1 MLIYYQLSSAEITV
15 PFSCFLFSS
24 HLLLTNPHCYVISKT
39 KLIVKNDSNSFFR
52 IYHDGKRCAFSE
64 KCVLNKADRE
74 GGWNNF
80 FKYAAYLACALFFCS
95 NSLRTSLNRLGFAP
109 SHPQVLKQKLKLTR
123 RIFAKLSL
131 DGATVPSVLCF

>member
-1 MLIYYQLSSAEITV
+1 MDSPLEVAQLHGGVLPMLIYYQLSSAEITV

-64 KCVLNKADRE
+64 KCVLNKADME
-74 GGWNNF
+74 G
-80 FKYAAYLACALFFCS
+80 
-95 NSLRTSLNRLGFAP
+95 RD
-109 SHPQVLKQKLKLTR
+109 
-123 RIFAKLSL
+123 AKFHDFSIPEIISE
-131 DGATVPSVLCF
+131 VS